1 MQPGRSLYSTHQ
13 GYQEKIHNVHWWGD
27 QTFLTSR
34 LDNMNALLCKLPN
47 FQIQK
52 LQRIQ
57 NHAARIIK
65 KCKKTDHITPLLF
78 DLHWLP
84 IKFRI
89 EYKILLLVFKCL
101 HGEGPEYLASLLEDY
116 NQPMGLRS
124 VSQHRLKEVR
134 SKKKYGERAFSV
146 IGPKLW
152 NDLPVELKTS
162 ESVNIFKKSLKTYLF
177 RQAYNL

>member
-1 MQPGRSLYSTHQ
+1 
-13 GYQEKIHNVHWWGD
+13 
-27 QTFLTSR
+27 
-34 LDNMNALLCKLPN
+34 MNALLCKLPN